1 MRGPL
6 RLRSELS
13 IVFLLKVSSRPRKR
27 ASRATVNAVA
37 LDSRFRGNDGP
48 TLFAE
53 NPAENRVDVLQ
64 MIGRVERRVD
74 CLGVQVAGDLG
85 IGFELVGESGLGI
98 PGGQHV

>member
-13 IVFLLKVSSRPRKR
+13 IASLLKVSLRPRKR

-53 NPAENRVDVLQ
+53 NPAEDRIDVLQ
-64 MIGRVERRVD
+64 MIGGVEGRVD
-74 CLGVQVAGDLG
+74 CLGAQVAGDLS
-85 IGFELVGESGLGI
+85 IGFEQIGEMTAAM
-98 PGGQHV
+98 PRCHC